1 MRHPSKIISQIR
13 TVGLAVVLLVVFI
26 TVLEIFFSGTP
37 VQFWPIFVPTAVI
50 TVTCSLFCSLLL
62 FSFFETIS
70 GFPRPV
76 FYGSF
81 AILVTAGI
89 LAGVSAG
96 NLILTGRLRINT
108 RVLLF
113 SLLMGL
119 VFSALISG
127 YFNFRTRL
135 EQKISR
141 LKEME
146 LENERLKRLESET
159 RLRDLQAK
167 LNPHFLFNTLNSTA
181 ALIYDD
187 RERAER
193 SIERLSELYR
203 RVLSISSRTFIPLD
217 EELKLIQDYLE
228 LEKLRVEDKLT
239 YRIECPEELRN
250 VQVPGFIIEPLVEN
264 AVRHGF
270 GPEGGSLRLSIKAEG
285 EPGGR
290 IRLTVADDGPG
301 FEVATMSAGF
311 GLFSIQERLRLLFG
325 DRASFKINSA
335 KGRGTEITILLPGES
350 A

>member
-1 MRHPSKIISQIR
+1 
-13 TVGLAVVLLVVFI
+13 
-26 TVLEIFFSGTP
+26 
-37 VQFWPIFVPTAVI
+37 
-50 TVTCSLFCSLLL
+50 
-62 FSFFETIS
+62 
-70 GFPRPV
+70 
-76 FYGSF
+76 
-81 AILVTAGI
+81 
-89 LAGVSAG
+89 
-96 NLILTGRLRINT
+96 
-108 RVLLF
+108 
-113 SLLMGL
+113 
-119 VFSALISG
+119 
-127 YFNFRTRL
+127 
-135 EQKISR
+135 
-141 LKEME
+141 
-146 LENERLKRLESET
+146 
-159 RLRDLQAK
+159 
-167 LNPHFLFNTLNSTA
+167 
-181 ALIYDD
+181 
-187 RERAER
+187 
-193 SIERLSELYR
+193 
-203 RVLSISSRTFIPLD
+203 LSISSRTFIPFD

-270 GPEGGSLRLSIKAEG
+270 GPEGGSLRLSIMAEG